1 MIMKDKKSNR
11 WRTMFALGFG
21 YFIDQGEAQAMSVL
35 SPIIQRVWD
44 LQFAQLG
51 LMTTL
56 RNITQTVSAP
66 FWGYAADK
74 FSRKKVLIF
83 GTGIWGLWTFAVGL
97 APNFDIL
104 LWLRAISGLG
114 LGCLMPATFSL
125 LADHFPPPGA
135 ALRWGSSA

>member
-1 MIMKDKKSNR
+1 MKDKKSNR
-11 WRTMFALGFG
+11 WRTMFALGSG

-83 GTGIWGLWTFAVGL
+83 GAGIWGLWTFTVGL

>member
-1 MIMKDKKSNR
+1 MKDKKTNR

-56 RNITQTVSAP
+56 RNIAQTVSAP
-66 FWGYAADK
+66 FWGYAADRY
-74 FSRKKVLIF
+74 SRKKVLIF
-83 GTGIWGLWTFAVGL
+83 GTGIWGLWTLAVGF
-97 APNFDIL
+97 APNFSIL
-104 LWLRAISGLG
+104 L
-114 LGCLMPATFSL
+114 
-125 LADHFPPPGA
+125 
-135 ALRWGSSA
+135 